1 MKQDEYTRYE
11 CKIGGSPEIKVLW
24 YKDEVEIQESSKFRM
39 SFEDSVAI
47 LEMHNL
53 SVEDSGD
60 YTCEAR
66 NAAGSASSSTSLKV
80 KGQTSFYPHSAHQ
93 LLYSSLHS
101 QSYSPSDKLSKLFK
115 DPIKR
120 GRDPNGV
127 ES

>member
-1 MKQDEYTRYE
+1 MKQDESTRYE

-47 LEMHNL
+47 LEMHSL

-80 KGQTSFYPHSAHQ
+80 KGQTSLRPYSAVQ

-101 QSYSPSDKLSKLFK
+101 QFYFPPDDVFK
-115 DPIKR
+115 TFQDSIKR
-120 GRDPNGV
+120 REGIPM
-127 ES
+127 E